1 MSQDD
6 GEVGKGTPDQG
17 AERTDTLDRQATRD
31 GALIAL
37 GLVLLTVALILPFI
51 KGNPWVSGVL
61 FLVGISSL
69 IAGTLRFVRLEP
81 PLVQGLVFIGVM
93 LVSLAF
99 GVGLTLTW
107 TQTKSASS
115 QSQCS
120 ILVPPTPAAIIN
132 KTLQQVDG
140 VYKPP
145 SHLPSL
151 EVAANWPQNIDIN
164 ASDFVGVT
172 LGHGISA
179 PKTIA
184 PRTVPTITVGANTCS
199 PVAGSNGKGHLI
211 AQPLVVG
218 TPGKPLPQAF
228 GSNYDAYA
236 TASLDAI
243 KFSVSPSNPA
253 WQALD
258 QPSDQWG
265 WTITPTQSGR
275 QAVLFAVD
283 VQWRPR
289 PSKKASP
296 VMQERRIWES
306 DPQYIQ
312 VNEPPIT
319 TGQIEISTVLSG
331 ALATGVAALL
341 TALVAKL
348 LPSKSGG

>member
-1 MSQDD
+1 MPTDHGGP
-6 GEVGKGTPDQG
+6 GEGMPEGGTG
-17 AERTDTLDRQATRD
+17 TVDRQASTD
-31 GALIAL
+31 GALVVF
-37 GLVLLTVALILPFI
+37 GLVFLTVALILPFV
-51 KGNPWVSGVL
+51 KGNPWVSGAL
-61 FLVGISSL
+61 FVVGISCL
-69 IAGTLRFVRLEP
+69 IAGTLRFVRVEP
-81 PLVQGLVFIGVM
+81 PMVQGLVVIGVT

-107 TQTKSASS
+107 TQTKNAST

-132 KTLQQVDG
+132 RTLQTVDG

-145 SHLPSL
+145 PRLPSL

-179 PKTIA
+179 SKKSIA
-184 PRTVPTITVGANTCS
+184 PRAVPTITVGGNSCS
-199 PVAGSNGKGHLI
+199 PVAGLSGKGHLI
-211 AQPLVVG
+211 ALPLVVG
-218 TPGKPLPQAF
+218 TPTNPLSEAF

-258 QPSDQWG
+258 QPADRWG

-275 QAVLFAVD
+275 QAVLFSVD

-289 PSKKASP
+289 RTGKAASP
-296 VMQERRIWES
+296 VQDRRIWES

-319 TGQIEISTVLSG
+319 TGQIQISTVLSG

-348 LPSKSGG
+348 LPSRTGG